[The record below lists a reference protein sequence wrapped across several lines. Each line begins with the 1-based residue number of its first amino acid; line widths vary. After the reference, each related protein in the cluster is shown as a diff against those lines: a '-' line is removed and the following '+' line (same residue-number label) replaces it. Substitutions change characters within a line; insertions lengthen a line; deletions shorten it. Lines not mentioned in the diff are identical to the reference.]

1 MERRRVE
8 DNGEQKQQQKK
19 EHNIMKVSDYII
31 SYNFDIEIYMLSI
44 CLSNHFAPSLV
55 FVYLNISK

>member
-44 CLSNHFAPSLV
+44 CLSKSFCAEFSICLFEHF
-55 FVYLNISK
+55 